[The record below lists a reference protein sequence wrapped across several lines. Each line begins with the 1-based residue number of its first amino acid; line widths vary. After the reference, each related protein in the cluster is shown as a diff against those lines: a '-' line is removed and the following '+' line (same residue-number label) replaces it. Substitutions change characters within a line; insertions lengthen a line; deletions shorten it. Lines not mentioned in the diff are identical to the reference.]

1 MIMKKFVVAAA
12 TAVLLAGTALST
24 AQTQDTQG
32 TGAQEEI
39 IKKPNAGSGTKAAP
53 SEQKPS
59 AQGETSGKAKTEGQA
74 QTEGQSGSAN
84 GTAQGDVKPDGSASA
99 GAEGQAQTGGTE
111 ADQMKKKQNQASGEQ
126 KKEQNSGQAGAE
138 TEAAPGEQKQDQA
151 GSETEKAPGQQEQ
164 QTGQGEQQQVPGQEE
179 QQTGE
184 SEQQPSNET
193 TGSIN
198 INTEQKTEITQVFRE
213 VKSEPVDVDF
223 EVNVGVVVPRTV
235 TLRPLPPR
243 VIEIVPA
250 YRSYEYFVLAD
261 GRIIIVE
268 PGTLKVVYVLVV

>member
-1 MIMKKFVVAAA
+1 MKKFVVAAA
-12 TAVLLAGTALST
+12 TAALFAGTALST
-24 AQTQDTQG
+24 AQTQDTAQDTQG
-32 TGAQEEI
+32 TGAQQEI

-59 AQGETSGKAKTEGQA
+59 AQGEASGKVQTEGQA
-74 QTEGQSGSAN
+74 QTEGQSGAAG
-84 GTAQGDVKPDGSASA
+84 GTAQGEVKPDGSAS
-99 GAEGQAQTGGTE
+99 GSTEGQAQTGQTE

-126 KKEQNSGQAGAE
+126 KEEQNSGQAGAE

-164 QTGQGEQQQVPGQEE
+164 QTG
-179 QQTGE
+179 E
-184 SEQQPSNET
+184 SEQKPSNET
-193 TGSIN
+193 TGSID

-213 VKSEPVDVDF
+213 AKSEPVDVDF
-223 EVNVGVVVPRTV
+223 EVNVGVAVPRTV

-268 PGTLKVVYVLVV
+268 PDTLKIVYVLVV